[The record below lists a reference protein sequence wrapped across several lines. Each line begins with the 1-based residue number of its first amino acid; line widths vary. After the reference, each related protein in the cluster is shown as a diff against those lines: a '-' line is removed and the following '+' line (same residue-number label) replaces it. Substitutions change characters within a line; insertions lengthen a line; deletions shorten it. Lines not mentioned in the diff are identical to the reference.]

1 MHRWIPSDRSNLVRD
16 SHAIPRHVAPS
27 ACSFTLFLCARRPA
41 HIASPHAAAAVATQ
55 DVTSRWSDLRRIA
68 LEAQRKVRKE
78 TLSESAEQEMVEK
91 LRREAED
98 EAREAAG
105 SGSKDGRDK
114 KGGARRGR
122 KTRTVCSRRDRQNRF
137 SQRTQRTF
145 ANNKRDNH
153 SDRNNQNDE
162 RHASNLLH
170 RKYGTVQLP
179 RDGSPPKRP
188 RTTDV
193 HNILLIYGMGSP
205 GASPSR
211 PIVWGFS
218 LILVP
223 CTRSQECRALCEGQ
237 GEPNTFM

>member
-1 MHRWIPSDRSNLVRD
+1 MDRYLLVHRWIPSDRSNLVRD

-122 KTRTVCSRRDRQNRF
+122 
-137 SQRTQRTF
+137 
-145 ANNKRDNH
+145 A
-153 SDRNNQNDE
+153 
-162 RHASNLLH
+162 
-170 RKYGTVQLP
+170 G
-179 RDGSPPKRP
+179 G
-188 RTTDV
+188 
-193 HNILLIYGMGSP
+193 
-205 GASPSR
+205 PS
-211 PIVWGFS
+211 
-218 LILVP
+218 
-223 CTRSQECRALCEGQ
+223 
-237 GEPNTFM
+237 